1 MSRLLIIA
9 EDPESA
15 GSVRRLLEDSGVA
28 EDVVVHADPAR
39 DVAAHHNLHRL
50 AQVGTLAAGAAHEIN
65 NLLTYLSITL
75 SQAIRRAE
83 GRAPTMSDDPTGN
96 FKSALEVCERIQ
108 SIVRGITGFARSSS
122 ETHTL
127 LGIEDVIDEAVR
139 LGESSL
145 NGRAALVREP
155 GTDLP
160 PLRANRVQLVQV
172 FLNLIINS
180 AQAIAATERDRG
192 HIRIR
197 TAADGG
203 KLRVEVEDDGCGI
216 APEHMPR
223 IFEAFYT
230 TKTGDLGTG
239 LGLFLT
245 RAIVRRHGGEV
256 EVSSEQGRGTLISVS
271 LPAATR

>member
-9 EDPESA
+9 EDPDGA
-15 GSVRRLLEDSGVA
+15 GDVRRLLEESGLID
-28 EDVVVHADPAR
+28 EVVVHADPAR

-83 GRAPTMSDDPTGN
+83 GRAPTSSEDTAGN

-108 SIVRGITGFARSSS
+108 TIVRGITGFARSSG
-122 ETHTL
+122 ETQTL

-145 NGRAALVREP
+145 NGRAQLVREP

-160 PLRANRVQLVQV
+160 HLRANRVQLVQV

-180 AQAIAATERDRG
+180 AQAIAAADRDRG
-192 HIRIR
+192 QIRIR
-197 TAADGG
+197 TVTDGER
-203 KLRVEVEDDGCGI
+203 LRVDVEDDGCGI

-230 TKTGDLGTG
+230 TKTGELGTG

-256 EVSSEQGRGTLISVS
+256 AVSSVHGRGTLISVS
-271 LPAATR
+271 LPVAAR